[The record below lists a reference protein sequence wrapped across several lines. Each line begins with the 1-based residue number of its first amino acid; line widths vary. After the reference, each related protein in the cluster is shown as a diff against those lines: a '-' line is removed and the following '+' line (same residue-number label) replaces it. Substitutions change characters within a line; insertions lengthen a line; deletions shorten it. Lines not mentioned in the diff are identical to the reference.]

1 MTNNIV
7 SVEDNIQ
14 NKIFSIRNMQV
25 MLDSDLAELYGVET
39 KRINEAVRNNVDK
52 FPSDFYF
59 ELSKKEDEFLRSKF
73 STFKENLKNRKYA
86 SKVFTEQGVYMLA
99 TVLKSKIATNVTI
112 SIIRTFAQMRKL
124 LIDNTL
130 FTQQLKYLE
139 KQQLTYELK
148 TDEKLEQIFKAI
160 EDKSI
165 KPKQGIFYDGQ
176 VFDAYVFVSDLVK
189 SAKKSIVLI
198 DNYID
203 ESVLTLFS
211 KNQAIDVTIHSK
223 HISKQLKLDLEKYNA
238 QYKPIELKA
247 FKESHDRF
255 MIIDEHE
262 VYHFGASLKDLGK
275 KWFAFSR
282 FDVGALEMLRRLK

>member
-1 MTNNIV
+1 MDKLIV
-7 SVEDNIQ
+7 AKELDIQ
-14 NKIFSIRNMQV
+14 NRIFTVRGEQV

-59 ELSKKEDEFLRSKF
+59 ELNKKEDEFLRSKF

-86 SKVFTEQGVYMLA
+86 AKVFTEQGVYMLA
-99 TVLKSKIATNVTI
+99 TVLKSKIATDVTI

-124 LIDNTL
+124 LNDNTL
-130 FTQQLKYLE
+130 FTQQLKNLE

-176 VFDAYVFVSDLVK
+176 VFDAYVFVSGLIK
-189 SAKKSIVLI
+189 GTKKSIVLI
-198 DNYID
+198 DNYVD
-203 ESVLTLFS
+203 ESVLTLFIKNQSINVTIYS
-211 KNQAIDVTIHSK
+211 KNV
-223 HISKQLKLDLEKYNA
+223 SKQLKLDLQKYNT
-238 QYKPIELKA
+238 QYKPIELKT

-275 KWFAFSR
+275 KWFAFSK
-282 FDVGALEMLRRLK
+282 FEVGALDMLGRLK